1 MAKRKKPSAYQKEM
15 RRINR
20 RIRALEKRGYLIPQA
35 YKEELKG
42 YSWQKLRTVKPVN
55 IYAKAQYV
63 NRYGTVMSGREGRAY
78 ERHRAAI
85 KGKITREVN
94 ERIESG
100 ADIEY
105 GEDYS
110 YIYDDSDLPN
120 IGEMVYNKLKALI
133 ETFPTAGADY
143 LNKMLSSEISKYGG
157 NAVIRSLAEAP
168 ESLIRD
174 IEQEIY
180 YESNKSKSHKTL
192 KALADLIK
200 GTVESESE
208 AREIGQI
215 QDAISYA
222 D

>member
-20 RIRALEKRGYLIPQA
+20 RIRAMEKRGYLIPQA

-85 KGKITREVN
+85 RGKVTREVR
-94 ERIESG
+94 ERVESG
-100 ADIEY
+100 ADIDY

-120 IGEMVYNKLKALI
+120 IGDMVYNKLLSLMD
-133 ETFPTAGADY
+133 TFPTAGSDY
-143 LNKMLSSEISKYGG
+143 LKKMLSSEISKYGES
-157 NAVIRSLAEAP
+157 AVITSLAEAP

-200 GTVESESE
+200 GTVESEAE
-208 AREIGQI
+208 AKEIGRV
-215 QDAISYA
+215 QDAISSF